1 MACEFVSVC
10 LTAFFFIKLVIY
22 KCISSLLIV
31 SATRRRE
38 DIKILLCLSAPMRS
52 SLKQEVT
59 TMDAHASA
67 ILTYLTR
74 NSFFWEN
81 LVKNYQN
88 CQFKLKPGS

>member
-10 LTAFFFIKLVIY
+10 LTTFFFIKLVIY

-59 TMDAHASA
+59 TMDARKCNFN
-67 ILTYLTR
+67 ILDQKFLFLGKF
-74 NSFFWEN
+74 S
-81 LVKNYQN
+81 Q
-88 CQFKLKPGS
+88 KLSKLSV